1 MTRRGLIDTLWMNG
15 ELGPQSAQSASRQRR
30 IGTSSTVNQE
40 GDMTNES
47 AEHLTQT
54 SGTSAEPGL
63 TRRVALAGAA
73 GLVGTGIVGVA
84 GARAQTDDATA
95 TAGEPSLYDRLGG
108 IFAISAVVD
117 RFSDEIITNPK
128 LNENPALKAWNETE
142 AAVRLPGLKFMRTL
156 WIASLAG
163 GPFEYTG
170 LPLDEAHQDLHLTA
184 EEFKEVG
191 AEIVRAL
198 DYYKV
203 PEREKQELVT
213 AYMTAMPD
221 VVSSSE

>member
-1 MTRRGLIDTLWMNG
+1 
-15 ELGPQSAQSASRQRR
+15 
-30 IGTSSTVNQE
+30 
-40 GDMTNES
+40 MTNES

-54 SGTSAEPGL
+54 SGTSAEPGV

-128 LNENPALKAWNETE
+128 LNVNPANGCG
-142 AAVRLPGLKFMRTL
+142 P
-156 WIASLAG
+156 SLV
-163 GPFEYTG
+163 TG
-170 LPLDEAHQDLHLTA
+170 LASASRRTPAWRSLSMIA
-184 EEFKEVG
+184 
-191 AEIVRAL
+191 
-198 DYYKV
+198 
-203 PEREKQELVT
+203 
-213 AYMTAMPD
+213 
-221 VVSSSE
+221 

>member
-1 MTRRGLIDTLWMNG
+1 MTT
-15 ELGPQSAQSASRQRR
+15 
-30 IGTSSTVNQE
+30 
-40 GDMTNES
+40 ES
-47 AEHLTQT
+47 AEHVTQMSET
-54 SGTSAEPGL
+54 PAEAGL

-73 GLVGTGIVGVA
+73 GLVGAGIVGAA

-128 LNENPALKAWNETE
+128 LNVNPALKAWNETE

-163 GPFEYTG
+163 GPFDYTG
-170 LPLDEAHQDLHLTA
+170 LPLEDAHREFHLTA
-184 EEFKEVG
+184 DEFSEVG

-203 PEREKQELVT
+203 PEREKQELVD
-213 AYMTAMPD
+213 AYMQSMPE
-221 VVSSSE
+221 VVSATE